1 MKKYLK
7 YIFGGIIAIIV
18 IGGMIAFQIKLNKFS
33 EDDLSIYCFNAG
45 KADACIIKIKDK
57 YMMIDTGEEKLFPTI
72 QQYFETHNIKELDY
86 LIITHFDKDHVGSA
100 AKIIENYSVKEI
112 LQSSFK
118 KENDEYNNYIN
129 AIESLGL
136 QPKTIYDDYEFK
148 LGELNVTVNGTK
160 TLFENNESNNSSL
173 ITMVNYRN
181 MDFLFMG
188 DAQNARI
195 KEFLEYNTKTYDFIK
210 MPYHGNNMK
219 RVDNLLEEVKPKYA
233 VITSSKKEK
242 EDEETVNMLKNLS
255 IKYYL
260 TREGN
265 VLIKSNGN
273 KIIVE
278 QEG

>member
-1 MKKYLK
+1 MNKYFK
-7 YIFGGIIAIIV
+7 YTIIV
-18 IGGMIAFQIKLNKFS
+18 LIIILVIVGFYSFITKYNKM
-33 EDDLSIYCFNAG
+33 EETDLQIYCFNAG
-45 KADACIIKIKDK
+45 KADACLVSVNGKHI
-57 YMMIDTGEEKLFPTI
+57 MIDTGEDDLFPEI
-72 QQYFETHNIKELDY
+72 VQYFNAKKVQELDY